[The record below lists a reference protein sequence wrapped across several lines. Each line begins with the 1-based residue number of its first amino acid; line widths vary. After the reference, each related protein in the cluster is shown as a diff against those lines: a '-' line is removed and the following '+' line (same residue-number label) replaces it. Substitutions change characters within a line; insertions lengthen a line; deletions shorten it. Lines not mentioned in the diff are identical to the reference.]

1 VIYSSEIYIAHYKIC
16 SGTFRVTRRYG
27 PPHIKVGIVVRLILI
42 FMAFKLCFILYKVTL
57 GYYGIKFYFG
67 TDVDV
72 RLVYLLPQSS
82 YEAVQYLLSWE
93 VYGWQFCFIWFCQG
107 ISIS

>member
-1 VIYSSEIYIAHYKIC
+1 MA
-16 SGTFRVTRRYG
+16 
-27 PPHIKVGIVVRLILI
+27 PQIKVGIVVRLILT
-42 FMAFKLCFILYKVTL
+42 FMAFKLFFILYKVTL
-57 GYYGIKFYFG
+57 GYYRIKFYFG

-82 YEAVQYLLSWE
+82 YEAVQYLVPWE
-93 VYGWQFCFIWFCQG
+93 VYGWQFCCSWFCQG